1 MKIRNLLLAGLVT
14 ILAWSCSEDALQGG
28 GTTAPEAA
36 SKNYMEVSIKMP
48 ATTRT
53 TTGNPMGTE
62 PGKYYENAVH
72 EVLVVVLN
80 SDEKNIEG
88 DICFVKSVKTAA
100 NSDVTTEGV
109 HNGSNNSTVTARINN
124 VILETGPNNY
134 YIVYAFINPTRE
146 MVEKYRGAIGRDW
159 KDFYEQAA
167 AGTTVT
173 DFIDSYAHITDGGR
187 FFMTDTGAD
196 AELKTYESKEAK
208 IFVEQGTSSGEYELS
223 ATVKVERAVARFD
236 YRAHNTNNIYYFPL
250 DESGNEPEEGNA
262 DLAIQLEGYKL
273 MNVSKSFYHLRRVTK
288 ANATGT
294 AASEASTDI
303 TYGGLETSTNY
314 VVDYDWT
321 QKKDWLASL
330 DADDEFDKRAG
341 LFFTPLNPLE
351 NTVESV
357 KYTLLANLNIEDD
370 ENYKEKDYHIMG
382 YCTEN
387 TIPSI
392 AGQLSGISTAMVFK
406 AKVSGSLMEQAEDM
420 AALYEYNGI
429 VYNKWGD
436 FKKAWNEQ
444 HEEAGDKIGDEQNEE
459 PTGDALKAFKEQING
474 QVKRIPISGEAG
486 NKHGYVYYIY
496 RNRHN
501 DNDASAVMG
510 PMEFAV
516 VRNNIYKLTVSKIA
530 KLGYTNDP
538 TEPPT
543 TDPEPEVDPPTPD
556 LPDEDSKA
564 YMEVNV
570 EILNWTVRE
579 NEIVFD

>member
-1 MKIRNLLLAGLVT
+1 MKIRNLLLAGLMP

-28 GTTAPEAA
+28 GTTTPEAA
-36 SKNYMEVSIKMP
+36 SKKYMEVSIKMP

-53 TTGNPMGTE
+53 DTHEGMGTE
-62 PGKYYENAVH
+62 PGKTYENAVH
-72 EVLVVVLN
+72 EVLVVVLKSDDNN
-80 SDEKNIEG
+80 SEG

-100 NSDVTTEGV
+100 NSDTKTEGV
-109 HNGSNNSTVTARINN
+109 HTGSKNNTVTARINN

-146 MVEKYRGAIGRDW
+146 MVEKYRGATGRDW
-159 KDFYEQAA
+159 KDFHEQAA
-167 AGTTVT
+167 VGTNVT
-173 DFIDSYAHITDGGR
+173 DFIDLYANTKDEGR

-196 AELKTYESKEAK
+196 AELNTYESKEAK
-208 IFVEQGTSSGEYELS
+208 TFREQGTPGSGEYKLS
-223 ATVKVERAVARFD
+223 TTVKVERAVARFD
-236 YRAHNTNNIYYFPL
+236 YKAHKTDNTYYFPF
-250 DESGNEPEEGNA
+250 DEDGNEPEKDNA
-262 DLAIQLEGYKL
+262 ALAIQLEGYKL

-288 ANATGT
+288 ANATST
-294 AASEASTDI
+294 AASEVSTDI

-321 QKKDWLASL
+321 QKKDWLKEP
-330 DADDEFDKRAG
+330 DADGEFEKRAG
-341 LFFTPLNPLE
+341 LFFTPLNPPE

-357 KYTLLANLNIEDD
+357 EYTSLANLNIEDD
-370 ENYKEKDYHIMG
+370 NSYKEEGYHIMG

-406 AKVSGSLMEQAEDM
+406 AKVSGDLMEQAKGMD
-420 AALYEYNGI
+420 ALYEYNGT
-429 VYNKWGD
+429 VYNQWDD
-436 FKKAWNEQ
+436 FKKAWN
-444 HEEAGDKIGDEQNEE
+444 GSDENKNNQIEYDEE
-459 PTGDALKAFKEQING
+459 PTGKDELKALKEKING
-474 QVKRIPISGEAG
+474 QVKRIPISGEVG

-501 DNDASAVMG
+501 DNGFPAVMG
-510 PMEFAV
+510 TMEFAV

-538 TEPPT
+538 TEPT
-543 TDPEPEVDPPTPD
+543 TDPDPEVDPPTPD

-564 YMEVNV
+564 YMEVKV

>member
-1 MKIRNLLLAGLVT
+1 MKIRNLLLAGLMP

-28 GTTAPEAA
+28 GTTTPEAA
-36 SKNYMEVSIKMP
+36 SKKYMEVSIKMP

-53 TTGNPMGTE
+53 DTHEGMGTE
-62 PGKYYENAVH
+62 PGKTYENAVH

-80 SDEKNIEG
+80 SDNQNKEG

-100 NSDVTTEGV
+100 NNDEKTEGV
-109 HNGSNNSTVTARINN
+109 HTSNSTVKARINN
-124 VILETGPNNY
+124 VILETGSNNY

-146 MVEKYRGAIGRDW
+146 MVEKYRGATGTGW
-159 KDFYEQAA
+159 KDFHEQAA
-167 AGTTVT
+167 AGTNVT
-173 DFIDSYAHITDGGR
+173 DFIDLYAHTADGGR

-208 IFVEQGTSSGEYELS
+208 IFVEQGTPGSGEYKLS
-223 ATVKVERAVARFD
+223 TTVKVERAVARFD
-236 YRAHNTNNIYYFPL
+236 YKAHNEDNIYYFPL
-250 DESGNEPEEGNA
+250 DQNGNEPTVADA
-262 DLAIQLEGYKL
+262 DLAIKLEGYKL

-370 ENYKEKDYHIMG
+370 ENYKGKDYHIMG

-444 HEEAGDKIGDEQNEE
+444 HEEAGDKIDDEQNEE
-459 PTGDALKAFKEQING
+459 PTRDALKAFKKKING
-474 QVKRIPISGEAG
+474 QVKRIPISGETG
-486 NKHGYVYYIY
+486 SKHGYVYYIY

-501 DNDASAVMG
+501 DNNASAVMG
-510 PMEFAV
+510 TMEFAV
-516 VRNNIYKLTVSKIA
+516 VRNNIYKLTVSKVA

-538 TEPPT
+538 TEPT

-564 YMEVNV
+564 YMDVEV

>member
-28 GTTAPEAA
+28 GTTTPEAA
-36 SKNYMEVSIKMP
+36 SKKYMEVSIKMP

-53 TTGNPMGTE
+53 GTSNSMDTE
-62 PGKYYENAVH
+62 AGKDYENKVN

-80 SDEKNIEG
+80 SDTENSEG

-100 NSDVTTEGV
+100 NSNTTTEGV
-109 HNGSNNSTVTARINN
+109 HTGSNNSTVTARIND
-124 VILETGPNNY
+124 VPLETESDKY
-134 YIVYAFINPTRE
+134 YIVYAFINPTQK
-146 MVEKYRGAIGRDW
+146 MVEMYGEPKGGDW

-167 AGTTVT
+167 GTDVT
-173 DFIDSYAHITDGGR
+173 AFINSYANKENSS

-196 AELKTYESKEAK
+196 AELSKYEAK
-208 IFVEQGTSSGEYELS
+208 KAEAFAEQGKGSGEYKLS

-236 YRAHNTNNIYYFPL
+236 YKASKTDNIYYFPL
-250 DESGNEPEEGNA
+250 DSDGSEPEEGKA

-288 ANATGT
+288 ADATGT
-294 AASEASTDI
+294 AASEESTDI

-314 VVDYDWT
+314 VVDCDWT
-321 QKKDWLASL
+321 GKKAWLV
-330 DADDEFDKRAG
+330 DPNADGEFDKRAE
-341 LFFTPLNPLE
+341 LFFTPLNPPAGTSSGGYKPLE
-351 NTVESV
+351 D
-357 KYTLLANLNIEDD
+357 LEDSD
-370 ENYKEKDYHIMG
+370 NYENKGYYIMG

-406 AKVSGSLMEQAEDM
+406 AKVSGKLMKEADM
-420 AALYEYNGI
+420 TALYEYNGT
-429 VYNKWGD
+429 VYNKWD
-436 FKKAWNEQ
+436 YFKKAWNNQ
-444 HEEAGDKIGDEQNEE
+444 HEEGDKIDDKQDAE
-459 PTGDALKAFKEQING
+459 PTGDDLKALKVKIGGE
-474 QVKRIPISGEAG
+474 VKRIPIFDKNEE
-486 NKHGYVYYIY
+486 NPYGYVYYIY

-501 DNDASAVMG
+501 DNNLPAVMG
-510 PMEFAV
+510 TMEFAV

-564 YMEVNV
+564 YMEVTVN
-570 EILNWTVRE
+570 ILNWTVRE

>member
-1 MKIRNLLLAGLVT
+1 MT

-28 GTTAPEAA
+28 GTTTPETA
-36 SKNYMEVSIKMP
+36 SKKYMEVSIKMP

-53 TTGNPMGTE
+53 TTHEGMDTE
-62 PGKYYENAVH
+62 PGQTYENAVH

-80 SDEKNIEG
+80 SDNQNKEG

-100 NSDVTTEGV
+100 NNDEKTEGV
-109 HNGSNNSTVTARINN
+109 HTSNSTVKARINN
-124 VILETGPNNY
+124 VILETGSNNY

-146 MVEKYRGAIGRDW
+146 MVEMYRGATTGKDW
-159 KDFYEQAA
+159 KDFHEQAA
-167 AGTTVT
+167 AGTNVT
-173 DFIDSYAHITDGGR
+173 NFIDLYANTKGEGR

-196 AELKTYESKEAK
+196 AELKTFKSKEAK
-208 IFVEQGTSSGEYELS
+208 TFVEQGTGSGEYKLS

-236 YRAHNTNNIYYFPL
+236 YKAHNTDNIYYFPL
-250 DESGNEPEEGNA
+250 GADGTEPSKDNA
-262 DLAIQLEGYKL
+262 NLAIQLEGYKL

-288 ANATGT
+288 ANGT
-294 AASEASTDI
+294 AASEDPTDI
-303 TYGGLETSTNY
+303 IYGGLETVDNY
-314 VVDYDWT
+314 VVDCDWT

-330 DADDEFDKRAG
+330 DANDEFGKRAE
-341 LFFTPLNPLE
+341 LFFTPLNPPE
-351 NTVESV
+351 GASSGDYE
-357 KYTLLANLNIEDD
+357 LLNNLTEEDNS
-370 ENYKEKDYHIMG
+370 EKKEYHIMG

-387 TIPSI
+387 TIPSR

-406 AKVSGSLMEQAEDM
+406 AKVSGKLMEQAEDM

-429 VYNKWGD
+429 VYNKWGE
-436 FKKAWNEQ
+436 FKKAWNNQ
-444 HEEAGDKIGDEQNEE
+444 HEEKGDKIDDEQNEE
-459 PTGDALKAFKEQING
+459 PTGNALKAFKEKING
-474 QVKRIPISGEAG
+474 QVKRIPISGETG

-501 DNDASAVMG
+501 DNGAPAVMG
-510 PMEFAV
+510 TMEFAV
-516 VRNNIYKLTVSKIA
+516 VRNNIYKLIVSTIA

-564 YMEVNV
+564 YMDVEV